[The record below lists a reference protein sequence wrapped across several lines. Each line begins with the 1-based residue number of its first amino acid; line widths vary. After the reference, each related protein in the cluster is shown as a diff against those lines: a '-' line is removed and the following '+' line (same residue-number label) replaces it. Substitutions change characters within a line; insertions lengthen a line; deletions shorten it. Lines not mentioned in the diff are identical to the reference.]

1 VIGISDWRRVPG
13 DACEAY
19 REASDAS
26 TIARAL
32 LADGGAIDYSRVGA
46 YRYLVHIGA
55 DSAPRD
61 RMRTAVDRLIAYDAK
76 RRTVLLDTLERYLSE
91 RRSVME
97 SARALFVHPNTVR
110 QRLGRIEE
118 LAGLDLDHDD
128 LLSLELAIKLA
139 RLHGRPSTQ
148 RSDETGLSDPT
159 AVVV

>member
-1 VIGISDWRRVPG
+1 
-13 DACEAY
+13 
-19 REASDAS
+19 
-26 TIARAL
+26 
-32 LADGGAIDYSRVGA
+32 
-46 YRYLVHIGA
+46 
-55 DSAPRD
+55 
-61 RMRTAVDRLIAYDAK
+61 
-76 RRTVLLDTLERYLSE
+76 
-91 RRSVME
+91 VME